1 MNFIDISNWQNGI
14 DLATLFAE
22 NNLDGVIIKATEDT
36 GYTNPNFKTWAQ
48 WLTENGKPWGAYHFC
63 TGADAIAEAAYFYE
77 VVKPYTG
84 RFVPCADY
92 EDNALRRGTGWLKD
106 FLDEF
111 YRLSGVRCLVY
122 CSQSVTQ
129 SQNFSEIVRDGYQLW
144 MAQYADY
151 SPVYGFTDNPWHK
164 GSVSPWSGW
173 VMQQYTS
180 CGVLKG
186 WRSYLDFDKFYGNAD
201 DWDALCGTH
210 EPPAELK
217 PSDPIVVS
225 DVLMGYYGIGEERAA
240 KLREDG
246 YDAQKVQDKI
256 NELYAVAAKVRPLV
270 QSNMDYLNSIIKIVR
285 G

>member
-1 MNFIDISNWQNGI
+1 MNLIDIASWQAGI
-14 DLATLFAE
+14 DLSTLFAE
-22 NNLDGVIIKATEDT
+22 NNLDGVIIKATEAT
-36 GYTNPNFKTWAQ
+36 GYTNPQFSTWAQ
-48 WLTENGKPWGAYHFC
+48 WLTANKKPWGAYHFC
-63 TGADAIAEAAYFYE
+63 AGADAIAEAAYFYE
-77 VVKPYTG
+77 IVKPYIG

-151 SPVYGFTDNPWHK
+151 SPVYGFIDNPWHK

-186 WRSYLDFDKFYGNAD
+186 WRSYLDFDKFYGGVD
-201 DWDALCGTH
+201 DWNALCGTH
-210 EPPAELK
+210 EVHTELK
-217 PSDPIVVS
+217 PADPIVVS
-225 DVLMGYYGIGEERAA
+225 EVLMGYYGIGEERAN
-240 KLREDG
+240 KLRKDG

-270 QSNMDYLNSIIKIVR
+270 QNNMDYLNSIIKIVR

>member
-1 MNFIDISNWQNGI
+1 MNFIDISNWQAGI
-14 DLATLFAE
+14 DLSTLFAE
-22 NNLDGVIIKATEDT
+22 NNLDGVIIKATEAT
-36 GYTNPNFKTWAQ
+36 GYTNPQFSAWAQ
-48 WLTENGKPWGAYHFC
+48 WLTANKKPWGAYHFC
-63 TGADAIAEAAYFYE
+63 AGADAIAEAAYFYE

-84 RFVPCADY
+84 CFVPCADY

-151 SPVYGFTDNPWHK
+151 SPVYGFIDNPWHK

-186 WRSYLDFDKFYGNAD
+186 WRSYLDFDKFYGGVD
-201 DWDALCGTH
+201 DWNALCGSH
-210 EPPAELK
+210 EAPTELK
-217 PSDPIVVS
+217 PADPIVVS
-225 DVLMGYYGIGEERAA
+225 EVLMGYYGIGEERVN
-240 KLREDG
+240 KLRKDG

-270 QSNMDYLNSIIKIVR
+270 QNNMDYLNSIIKIVR